1 MTEVTEVKE
10 KKRRNR
16 VPKIYVV
23 QMNGEKHLIRARSA
37 YGALKFAVS
46 ETTTVSMLG
55 MKEVS
60 ALADYL
66 SAGGQ
71 ILDATNVADE
81 E

>member
-1 MTEVTEVKE
+1 MNDVVKE
-10 KKRRNR
+10 KKTRNR

-46 ETTTVSMLG
+46 ETTSVTMLG
-55 MKEVS
+55 LKEVA
-60 ALADYL
+60 ALAEYL

-71 ILDATNVADE
+71 ILDATSVSED
-81 E
+81 

>member
-1 MTEVTEVKE
+1 MNDVVVE

-23 QMNGEKHLIRARSA
+23 KMGDEKHLIRARSA

-46 ETTTVSMLG
+46 ETTSVAMLG
-55 MKEVS
+55 LKELN
-60 ALADYL
+60 ALAEYL

-71 ILDATNVADE
+71 ILDATSVADE